1 MPQPITDL
9 HQIRQLA
16 DLNHAR
22 FELLRYLLERRTK
35 LDDAKFDAF
44 VDEVAAPIIAA
55 IDCTQCANCC
65 RSLDVY
71 LVEDDARRLADGL
84 MIPLSEVETRYVD
97 HEAAAAVE
105 EWGKFRARPCAFLD
119 GKLCSVYDH
128 RPESCRLYPT
138 FTPDFRWTLEDI
150 IEGAGLCPIIYN
162 VLSDLCDRLL
172 PASKSPTQQ
181 QL

>member
-1 MPQPITDL
+1 MPQVPDLITDL
-9 HQIRQLA
+9 AEVRR
-16 DLNHAR
+16 HAEAQR
-22 FELLRYLLERRTK
+22 AKFDLLRLLLERRKT
-35 LDDAKFDAF
+35 LDDAKLDAF
-44 VDEVAAPIIAA
+44 VEQIAAPIISA

-84 MIPLSEVETRYVD
+84 LIPLAEVETRYVD

-119 GKLCSVYDH
+119 GKLCSIYEH
-128 RPESCRLYPT
+128 RPESCRLYPA
-138 FTPDFRWTLEDI
+138 FTPDFRWTLADT

-162 VLSDLCDRLL
+162 VLSELCDRLL
-172 PASKSPTQQ
+172 PHSDSTP
-181 QL
+181 